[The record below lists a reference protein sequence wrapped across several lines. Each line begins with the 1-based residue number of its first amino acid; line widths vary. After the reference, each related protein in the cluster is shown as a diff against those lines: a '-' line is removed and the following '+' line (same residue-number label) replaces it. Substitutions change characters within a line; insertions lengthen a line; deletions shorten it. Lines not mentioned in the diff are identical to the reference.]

1 MRGSETDEN
10 SVIKTVT
17 ASRATPVTAPFISAA
32 WVNAASFI
40 TAAWVRA
47 VSSEPHELLLIGP
60 ARTFI
65 DQQGV

>member
-17 ASRATPVTAPFISAA
+17 ASRATPVTTPFIS
-32 WVNAASFI
+32 
-40 TAAWVRA
+40 AAWVRA